1 MNTLNQDYAFW
12 IALAHLP
19 RWRVER
25 INQLIV
31 DILHTHEMDFAS
43 FFEMNSASRAEQF
56 ALNPKETLD
65 IEEAKLSLPNCAFLA
80 EDLLAQGFQ
89 MIPINAPEYS
99 HTLKNN
105 LLLKQSPPL
114 LYVKGNVKLLH
125 EECVA
130 VVGSRNAS
138 ERGLRFADRIAEKC
152 AREYRVVVSGFAKGV
167 DKQALDSSIKY
178 VGHSI
183 IVLPQGILTFGSG
196 MKKYYKQIVDGD
208 VLVLSTFH
216 PNAGWDVGLAMSR
229 NTIIYGLADEIYVAE
244 SDEKGGTWSGVI
256 DGLRKGRKIFVRSPD
271 DDERNANNLLIA
283 KGATAVDEHGNLL
296 GASVNVAEAILIPV
310 ETTSSPSLDE
320 ILLAYLSK
328 MAQPRTAK
336 QIKEELHLAENTR
349 QLIAKLK
356 AMPHI
361 RSVKMKNAL
370 TFSVE
375 RETQEQMGLEL

>member
-1 MNTLNQDYAFW
+1 MNTLSQDYPFW

-25 INQLIV
+25 INQLIA
-31 DILHTHEMDFAS
+31 DILHTHRMDMPTF
-43 FFEMNSASRAEQF
+43 F
-56 ALNPKETLD
+56 ALDSEVRAHMFLLNSKERQD
-65 IEEAKLSLPNCAFLA
+65 IEGAKLAIPNCAFIA

-89 MIPINAPEYS
+89 LIPIDTPEYS
-99 HTLKNN
+99 STLKNN
-105 LLLKQSPPL
+105 LQMKQSPPL

-125 EECVA
+125 EQCVA
-130 VVGSRNAS
+130 VVGSRNSS
-138 ERGLRFADRIAEKC
+138 EKGLAFADMIAQKC

-167 DKQALDSSIKY
+167 DKQALESSIKY
-178 VGHSI
+178 IGHSI

-208 VLVLSTFH
+208 VLVLSTFP

-256 DGLRKGRKIFVRSPD
+256 DGLRKGRKIFVRSPEA
-271 DDERNANNLLIA
+271 DERNANNILIA

-296 GASVNVAEAILIPV
+296 GACVIVAEAIPIPV
-310 ETTSSPSLDE
+310 ETPSPQSLE
-320 ILLAYLSK
+320 ELLIEYLSK
-328 MAQPRTAK
+328 ATEPRTAK
-336 QIKEELHLAENTR
+336 QIKEELQLVENTK

-356 AMPHI
+356 SIPRI
-361 RSVKMKNAL
+361 TSVKTKNVL
-370 TFSVE
+370 TFSFKPE
-375 RETQEQMGLEL
+375 MQEQMDLGL

>member
-1 MNTLNQDYAFW
+1 MNSLNQDYPFW

-31 DILHTHEMDFAS
+31 DILHTHQMDFTS
-43 FFEMNSASRAEQF
+43 FFAMDSVERTMRY
-56 ALNPKETLD
+56 ALNDKETQD
-65 IEEAKLSLPNCAFLA
+65 IEAAKLALPNCAFIA

-89 MIPINAPEYS
+89 MIPINTPEYS
-99 HTLKNN
+99 PTLKNN
-105 LLLKQSPPL
+105 LQMKQSPPL

-125 EECVA
+125 EQCVA

-138 ERGLRFADRIAEKC
+138 ERGLQFADRIAEKC

-178 VGHSI
+178 IGHSI

-208 VLVLSTFH
+208 VLVLSTFP

-256 DGLRKGRKIFVRSPD
+256 DGLRKGRKIFVRSPA
-271 DDERNANNLLIA
+271 DDERNANNMLIA

-296 GASVNVAEAILIPV
+296 GASVIVAEAIHLPV
-310 ETTSSPSLDE
+310 ETPAPQSLE
-320 ILLAYLSK
+320 ELLLEYLSR
-328 MAQPRTAK
+328 ATQPRTAK
-336 QIKEELHLAENTR
+336 QIKEELQLVESTK

-356 AMPHI
+356 SI
-361 RSVKMKNAL
+361 SRIKSVKLKNAL
-370 TFSVE
+370 TFSLE